1 MENRYLP
8 PIWGAN
14 VTESRCIEVVQ
25 PSMRTATEGQ
35 TPRKETIHKT
45 SWPKRMDNNRFEQP
59 LQPPVRGAN
68 MTIPDHDT
76 MKQKSGMTAAE
87 VGRDQNALTE
97 PSRCQATD
105 VEVEGAVTD
114 TMASIPYRCC
124 DCGIGMTTGGN
135 SAMNAAKDKEPR
147 PIRTYP
153 VRPEGAPVDGGTD
166 ILRPMTILDVPALRL
181 PGVFLKLAEEVRNSK
196 VVDGQ
201 PTDMRAVQPHRS
213 GQAGRV
219 LITEIMNS
227 FPVLGSGEFGFHSD
241 NKNRVRWCC

>member
-1 MENRYLP
+1 M
-8 PIWGAN
+8 
-14 VTESRCIEVVQ
+14 TESRCIEVVQ
-25 PSMRTATEGQ
+25 PSMMTATEGQ
-35 TPRKETIHKT
+35 TPRKETILKT

-87 VGRDQNALTE
+87 V
-97 PSRCQATD
+97 ATD

-114 TMASIPYRCC
+114 TIVSIPYRCC
-124 DCGIGMTTGGN
+124 DCGIRMTTGGN
-135 SAMNAAKDKEPR
+135 SAMDAAKDKEPR

-181 PGVFLKLAEEVRNSK
+181 PGVFLKLAEEARNNK
-196 VVDGQ
+196 VVDDQ

-219 LITEIMNS
+219 LIT
-227 FPVLGSGEFGFHSD
+227 
-241 NKNRVRWCC
+241 